1 MSITYE
7 ANQDALDARTYG
19 NLLQS
24 GVDNNT
30 SLAQDSDV
38 RMNNGIKVQ
47 GVLAERGYVA
57 RIFSRLPRVRLVLIG
72 LLTCLALVLVAYDRE
87 AFAQGSGV
95 EDLVKQDVSNVN
107 AFWSQWF
114 QQRGASYTP
123 ADLAFVSN
131 KPDDGGCGTVYTMEG
146 PLYCLMDHT
155 LYYPIHWLD
164 DGKTLAS
171 YGNSAVEWAIAHEI
185 GHNVQYQ
192 MDELGLQRMDTMP
205 LKQVELQADCFA
217 GVAAKQTGMEPS
229 GMKDVAA
236 AAADSGGTDHGTSE
250 QRMASFELG
259 YDSGDPAQC
268 LASATGEGAADS
280 TNGDIVAPQLAMAAP
295 VTSDPTIGGSDNGNS
310 TPNPA

>member
-24 GVDNNT
+24 DLYNNP

-38 RMNNGIKVQ
+38 TMDDGIKVQ
-47 GVLAERGYVA
+47 GVLAERGHLA
-57 RIFSRLPRVRLVLIG
+57 TRTSSRLPRARVVLIG
-72 LLTCLALVLVAYDRE
+72 LLCLALVLVAYDRE

-95 EDLVKQDVSNVN
+95 EALVKQDVSNVN

-131 KPDDGGCGTVYTMEG
+131 KPGDSGCGTVYTMEG

-229 GMKDVAA
+229 GMKAVAA
-236 AAADSGGTDHGTSE
+236 AAADSGGPDHGTSE

-259 YDSGDPAQC
+259 YDSGEPAQC
-268 LASATGEGAADS
+268 LALATGDTTGDS
-280 TNGDIVAPQLAMAAP
+280 TNGDIAAPQLAMAAL
-295 VTSDPTIGGSDNGNS
+295 VTP
-310 TPNPA
+310 